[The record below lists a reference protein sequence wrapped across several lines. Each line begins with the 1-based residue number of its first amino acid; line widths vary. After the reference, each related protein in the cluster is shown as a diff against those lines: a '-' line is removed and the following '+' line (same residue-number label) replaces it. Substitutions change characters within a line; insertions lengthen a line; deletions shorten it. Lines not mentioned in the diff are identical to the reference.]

1 MSRRAWI
8 VFAGVS
14 ALWGAP
20 YLLIKIAVHD
30 LSPTV
35 IACSRTA
42 IGAIALLPLAQRS
55 GAVRPIRDRWRWL
68 LLLAAVE
75 MAVPFT
81 LITAGERHIA
91 SSLAGILVSAAPLF
105 VALFAIRVAP
115 AERPRG
121 VAVFGL
127 VAGFAGVVVLL
138 GAHVSG
144 NGSEFLSAGAVL
156 LAAALYAA
164 AGHVLRARFADAPPI
179 GVMSVVMALAA
190 LILAIPAAAS
200 LPSSFP
206 SLPTCAA
213 VLGLGV
219 GCTGLAFLG
228 FATLT
233 KGGGRRPRVSGGL
246 RRAGV
251 RGRAR
256 CRSPI
261 GTGVLDDLRRDGPD
275 PRRFMGGGPPPR
287 ASRAGGS
294 AQRLDERKRVE
305 QQVGADLRREPGAGR
320 NRHVDGHDP
329 AAWVGSQR
337 RAAPVVDR
345 HRHAAR
351 RVGEQNRPHMG

>member
-1 MSRRAWI
+1 VSRRAWI

-156 LAAALYAA
+156 LAVAL
-164 AGHVLRARFADAPPI
+164 
-179 GVMSVVMALAA
+179 
-190 LILAIPAAAS
+190 
-200 LPSSFP
+200 
-206 SLPTCAA
+206 
-213 VLGLGV
+213 
-219 GCTGLAFLG
+219 
-228 FATLT
+228 
-233 KGGGRRPRVSGGL
+233 
-246 RRAGV
+246 
-251 RGRAR
+251 
-256 CRSPI
+256 
-261 GTGVLDDLRRDGPD
+261 
-275 PRRFMGGGPPPR
+275 
-287 ASRAGGS
+287 
-294 AQRLDERKRVE
+294 
-305 QQVGADLRREPGAGR
+305 
-320 NRHVDGHDP
+320 
-329 AAWVGSQR
+329 
-337 RAAPVVDR
+337 
-345 HRHAAR
+345 
-351 RVGEQNRPHMG
+351 

>member
-1 MSRRAWI
+1 VSRRAWI

-127 VAGFAGVVVLL
+127 VAGFADVVVLL

-233 KGGGRRPRVSGGL
+233 KEV
-246 RRAGV
+246 GV
-251 RGRAR
+251 GRASLVAYVAPVFAVALGVVF
-256 CRSPI
+256 RSEPVSWTTFAGMALI
-261 GTGVLDDLRRDGPD
+261 L
-275 PRRFMGGGPPPR
+275 
-287 ASRAGGS
+287 GGS
-294 AQRLDERKRVE
+294 WA
-305 QQVGADLRREPGAGR
+305 
-320 NRHVDGHDP
+320 
-329 AAWVGSQR
+329 
-337 RAAPVVDR
+337 
-345 HRHAAR
+345 AAR
-351 RVGEQNRPHMG
+351 RPALPAPAAQRSAWTSGNASSSR